1 MIRFTPLLLAGIL
14 SIPSTVAAQSSDD
27 FDSKG
32 YFGIGALSWT
42 YDEDNAPEAS
52 GTGVQFRL
60 GGEAAEHLDIEAR
73 FATGGSDTVTVN
85 TAFGPA
91 DVDVEL
97 DQALSLFLKPH
108 TGGQQVRGYALLG
121 FTTGELTASA
131 GNFSQSADDSGLSY
145 GLGGE
150 VRLGEGPVWL
160 NVEYVN
166 YLSEDDYTVDGVS
179 AGLRFTF

>member
-1 MIRFTPLLLAGIL
+1 MTRFTALLLAGIL
-14 SIPSTVAAQSSDD
+14 SMPSAAAAQSSDD

-42 YDEDNAPEAS
+42 YDEDNVPEAS
-52 GTGVQFRL
+52 GTGVQFRV
-60 GGEAAEHLDIEAR
+60 GGQAAKHLDIEAR

-85 TAFGPA
+85 TFSGPV

-97 DQALSLFLKPH
+97 DNALSLFLKPH
-108 TGGQQVRGYALLG
+108 TGGQRVRGYGLLG

-131 GNFSQSADDSGLSY
+131 GNFSQTADDSGFSY

-150 VRLGEGPVWL
+150 VKLGDSPVWL